1 MGHLLDKFLRNT
13 VICWNST
20 HSISLRANCLV
31 GLLDGGADALCQSSK
46 FTNLSFLDCR
56 LIVNE
61 FVLDRLLSFLS
72 VSLADSLTVFLTDF
86 FRSLVL
92 VTGDICIRKGA
103 VSEEPLSTRDL
114 SSVY

>member
-1 MGHLLDKFLRNT
+1 MGHLLNKFLRNT
-13 VICWNST
+13 VILGNVT
-20 HSISLRANCLV
+20 HFISLRTSCLV
-31 GLLDGGADALCQSSK
+31 GHLDGVADTLRQSSK

-61 FVLDRLLSFLS
+61 FVLDWLLSFLS

-86 FRSLVL
+86 FGGLVL
-92 VTGDICIRKGA
+92 VTGDICVRKGA